1 MRGLKRG
8 HGCRLVCCR
17 RQRRGNNQLFLSLCV
32 DYTLLGHQSDGLLH
46 FARCDSRSG
55 SCNPSSRHR
64 QNFLMFNSRAQTRSN
79 RAHCAGLEY
88 RPHSWVMR
96 ARRLLVRG
104 CVAHHNLRVCSVW
117 CWVRVRRVRGWL
129 KGIRRRRCMHRL
141 AVCYRGGC
149 RHVPPTI
156 LAGLWR
162 RCGYRGRPTYVRTC
176 TSASCSANCSAC
188 NRHGCS
194 HSPGNHDRDGVVHL
208 GIGKGAAAVRARC
221 LHSDLQLWR

>member
-79 RAHCAGLEY
+79 RAHCAGL
-88 RPHSWVMR
+88 
-96 ARRLLVRG
+96 
-104 CVAHHNLRVCSVW
+104 
-117 CWVRVRRVRGWL
+117 
-129 KGIRRRRCMHRL
+129 
-141 AVCYRGGC
+141 
-149 RHVPPTI
+149 
-156 LAGLWR
+156 
-162 RCGYRGRPTYVRTC
+162 
-176 TSASCSANCSAC
+176 
-188 NRHGCS
+188 
-194 HSPGNHDRDGVVHL
+194 
-208 GIGKGAAAVRARC
+208 
-221 LHSDLQLWR
+221 